1 MIEVLRRQSRAV
13 HSGAYGSADSSH
25 PPESFIE
32 GGEGGVLV
40 GRRVGMGWGPGGS
53 VQTGIHA

>member
-25 PPESFIE
+25 PPESFIG
-32 GGEGGVLV
+32 GGEVRGG
-40 GRRVGMGWGPGGS
+40 GG
-53 VQTGIHA
+53 GGCW